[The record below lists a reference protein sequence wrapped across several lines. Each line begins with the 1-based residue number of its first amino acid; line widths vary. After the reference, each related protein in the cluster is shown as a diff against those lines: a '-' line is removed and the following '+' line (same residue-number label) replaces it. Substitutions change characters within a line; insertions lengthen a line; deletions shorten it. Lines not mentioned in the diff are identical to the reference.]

1 MRKLFIRREK
11 SFVGC
16 LGKYKVYLQDSNSS
30 DLKIKKENYRK
41 LGVLKNGKDAC
52 FEIPNEEAK
61 LYVIAG
67 KASKSYCNDMIKLPS
82 GEQDL
87 YLVGKSSYNPFKG
100 NPFRFSDPVT
110 EEMLQNRKSTN
121 KILGFWIAFYIACII
136 VGFIIG
142 FSVAMAELEP
152 EVFTADEM
160 SITLTG
166 EFEDYST
173 EEDEFVFAD
182 DDTSVVI
189 SKTDFDYFEVPLT
202 LEEYSE
208 AILLSLEDTI
218 PGISKTAV
226 LEKVGDAYT
235 FESLNYEGFSEVI
248 YLYES
253 EDAFWMVVFTC
264 YEEDYA
270 YYEAY
275 FDEWADSITFAEAV
289 WL

>member
-16 LGKYKVYLQDSNSS
+16 LGKYKVYLQDENSN
-30 DLKIKKENYRK
+30 DLKIKKEKYRK

-67 KASKSYCNDMIKLPS
+67 KTSKGFCNDMIKLPS
-82 GEQDL
+82 GEADI

-100 NPFRFSDPVT
+100 NPFRFSNPIT

-121 KILGFWIAFYIACII
+121 KVIAFWVAFYIVCIVAGFI
-136 VGFIIG
+136 VGFT
-142 FSVAMAELEP
+142 SAMADLEP
-152 EVFTADEM
+152 EVFNADEM

-166 EFEDYST
+166 EFEDLTT
-173 EEDEFVFAD
+173 EEDEFVFAG

-189 SKTDFDYFEVPLT
+189 SKTDFNYFEQPLT

-208 AILLSLEDTI
+208 AVLLSLDDTI

-270 YYEAY
+270 YYETY
-275 FDEWADSITFAEAV
+275 FDEWAASVNFE
-289 WL
+289 